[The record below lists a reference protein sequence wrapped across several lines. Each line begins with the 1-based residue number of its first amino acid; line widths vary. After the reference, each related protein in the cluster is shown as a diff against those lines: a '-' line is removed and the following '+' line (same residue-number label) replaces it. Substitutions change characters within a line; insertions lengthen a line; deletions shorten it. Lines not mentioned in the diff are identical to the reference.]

1 MQMPPT
7 GKGEPL
13 TTEQISLLRAWIDQ
27 GASWGATSAPEQ
39 TAFSITPVVG
49 WIGVSGDAKKFR
61 ELEGVKEGW
70 QGGIEHFALKEQ
82 IGPDK
87 KFSAAGHALFEQ
99 HDAELRLSL
108 EQADTGFIRAG
119 VQQWRRYFDDTGG
132 FYRPLAAPSY
142 DLDRDLHLE
151 HLRAWIDLGLTR
163 PDWPQL
169 VLGYEFQSKRGTE
182 ATLQWGGVGGR
193 NIYPSP
199 KAIDEHTHILKFE
212 LTREWSGWLV
222 EDSARVEFYKLAT
235 SRDNS
240 SSFTLGPGP
249 DIFERAQEKSSHVQ
263 GMNTFRAEKE
273 LRDWWLVSGGYLF
286 SKYDGDASLDQ
297 TTLDANAL
305 PASGKYWST
314 ENVTLRRDSH
324 VVSLANLFSPADGL
338 TATAS
343 AQGEWTHQEG
353 FGTVHE
359 DSGDPNLPPFTFL
372 PGALSSDFDKTKAM
386 EEVGLRFTKM
396 PRTVLF
402 AEARLEQENIGQFE
416 SDDVVAAENLLRDT
430 QARNRLRDWRAG
442 FSTSPWRWASLSG
455 HYRSRVSDTDYN
467 HLRDESL
474 GLPDDG
480 YSAFILKRKI
490 QTDEIEAKL
499 VLRPSLWLK
508 TTFTYQKVASD
519 FWTTTDPVPGID
531 PNGVLDPG
539 YYSPGGKQ
547 FDGDYDAD
555 VYSANVTLTPVS
567 RLFFSGTFSFSQSR
581 TATAHNDDPSVV
593 DYAGRTYS
601 LIASANY
608 TVDAAT
614 TLQASYV
621 FSRADF
627 EQDNVAEGLPLGINY
642 TRHAVMAGVSRKL
655 SQRVTASLRYR
666 FYSYAEPTGGG
677 ANDYTAHGAF
687 ATVTVRW
694 P

>member
-1 MQMPPT
+1 MREKPTRLSTLRARVRVSRFPFRAALGSFVLATAHAAEPDLTKLPPPASLTIQFDRDIKPILEKSCFRCHGPEKPKSHFRLVTRESALKGGDNNPDDIVPGNSTKSRLIHYVAGLVEDMQMPPT

-222 EDSARVEFYKLAT
+222 EDSAPVSFYKPAP

-324 VVSLANLFSPADGL
+324 VVSLANLD
-338 TATAS
+338 
-343 AQGEWTHQEG
+343 
-353 FGTVHE
+353 
-359 DSGDPNLPPFTFL
+359 
-372 PGALSSDFDKTKAM
+372 
-386 EEVGLRFTKM
+386 
-396 PRTVLF
+396 
-402 AEARLEQENIGQFE
+402 
-416 SDDVVAAENLLRDT
+416 
-430 QARNRLRDWRAG
+430 
-442 FSTSPWRWASLSG
+442 
-455 HYRSRVSDTDYN
+455 
-467 HLRDESL
+467 
-474 GLPDDG
+474 
-480 YSAFILKRKI
+480 RK
-490 QTDEIEAKL
+490 
-499 VLRPSLWLK
+499 
-508 TTFTYQKVASD
+508 
-519 FWTTTDPVPGID
+519 
-531 PNGVLDPG
+531 
-539 YYSPGGKQ
+539 
-547 FDGDYDAD
+547 
-555 VYSANVTLTPVS
+555 
-567 RLFFSGTFSFSQSR
+567 
-581 TATAHNDDPSVV
+581 
-593 DYAGRTYS
+593 
-601 LIASANY
+601 
-608 TVDAAT
+608 
-614 TLQASYV
+614 
-621 FSRADF
+621 
-627 EQDNVAEGLPLGINY
+627 
-642 TRHAVMAGVSRKL
+642 
-655 SQRVTASLRYR
+655 
-666 FYSYAEPTGGG
+666 
-677 ANDYTAHGAF
+677 
-687 ATVTVRW
+687 
-694 P
+694 